1 MLQGLS
7 HDTIWLLG
15 LAVLLPCIAGLS
27 IYQQRRLRA
36 TDQQFRAAVANM
48 SQGLLMFDA
57 NAILVVCNERYLQM
71 YGLSAK
77 IVKPGCSLRQLL
89 EHRIAVGS
97 FALSDP
103 EQYMRDLRSA
113 IAQGKT
119 VDNTVEL
126 TDGRII
132 DVSSRSIEGGGWV
145 ATHEDV
151 TVRRKAE
158 RELDRTRKFL
168 DALIENI
175 PVTIL
180 VKHAS
185 DLRFAFMNRAGEQ
198 LFGVSRQE
206 VIGKRSRD
214 LNTDAEAQYIESLD
228 TEALQSGRQ
237 ILVSDQEIHTPHNGV
252 RTVTVKKL
260 AISGADGK
268 PEYLLSVL
276 EDVTERKRAE
286 DDRRST
292 QAFLDTV
299 VDNVPVTILVKGA
312 RDFRYILVNRAAE
325 DFYGLTREQIVG
337 KTPAEVFPKA
347 SAERIATHDKQLLE
361 SGSQLSFEEHPLET
375 PHKGTRLV
383 TSKRAVIRDAA
394 GQPQYLLG
402 VLDDVTERRQAESKI
417 AHMASHDTLTDLP
430 NRAAFN
436 HYLQFT
442 VERKIV
448 GGEGFAVLSID
459 LDRFKE
465 INDVFGHSVGDA
477 LLCEV
482 SRRLQAAAGDAF
494 LARLG
499 GDEFMMI
506 VSDCPHP
513 AHAGALADRML
524 AAIAD
529 EFEIE
534 GHGLRIGVSIGI
546 AVFPTDGAD
555 VTTLLAN
562 ADAALY
568 RAKAEGRGAIRF
580 FEADMDR
587 QLRERRALRQD
598 LQTAIANGELAVHYQ
613 PQARIGGEIIGF
625 EALVRWNH
633 PTRGL
638 IPPATFI
645 PLAEESGVI
654 IPLGEWILR
663 EACREAAS
671 WSRPLNIA
679 INLSPAQFRHGD
691 LARLTHGILLE
702 TGLAPKR
709 LELEITESVLIDDFS
724 RAVSILRQLKA
735 LGVRIAMD
743 DFGTGYSSL
752 SYLQS
757 FPFDKIKIDRSFISS
772 VERNV
777 QSAAIVRAVISL
789 ARGLQLPV
797 VAEGVETKAELT
809 FLTDELCDEIQGFFI
824 GQPRPIEDY
833 AELIGRAPQ
842 RAAQARVS

>member
-1 MLQGLS
+1 MLQGFIYGN
-7 HDTIWLLG
+7 TWLLG
-15 LAVLLPCIAGLS
+15 LALLVPCLTGLS

-36 TDQQFRAAVANM
+36 SDQQFRAAVANM

-57 NAILVVCNERYLQM
+57 NAILLVCNERYLQM
-71 YGLSAK
+71 YGLSPK

-89 EHRIAVGS
+89 DHRIAVGS
-97 FALSDP
+97 FASSDP
-103 EQYMRDLRSA
+103 EQYIRDLRSA
-113 IAQGKT
+113 MAQKKT
-119 VDNTVEL
+119 IDNTVEL

-132 DVSSRSIEGGGWV
+132 AVSSRPIDGGGWV

-151 TVRRKAE
+151 TERCKAE

-168 DALIENI
+168 DAMIENI

-185 DLRFAFMNRAGEQ
+185 DLSFAFINRAGEQ
-198 LFGVSRQE
+198 LFGVPRAE
-206 VIGKRSRD
+206 VIGKTSHS
-214 LNTDAEAQYIESLD
+214 LNTDAEAQHIESLD
-228 TEALQSGRQ
+228 REALQSGRQ
-237 ILVSDQEIHTPHNGV
+237 ILVGDQEIHTPHNGV
-252 RTVTVKKL
+252 RTVTVRKL
-260 AISGADGK
+260 AISGANGQ

-286 DDRRST
+286 DDRRRT

-312 RDFRYILVNRAAE
+312 RDFKYILVNRAAE
-325 DFYGLTREQIVG
+325 DFYGLAREQIVG

-347 SAERIATHDKQLLE
+347 SAERIAMHDRQLLE
-361 SGSQLSFEEHPLET
+361 SGSQLSFEEHVLET
-375 PHKGTRLV
+375 PHRGTRLV
-383 TSKRAVIRDAA
+383 ISKRAVIRDAT

-402 VLDDVTERRQAESKI
+402 VHDDVTERRQAESKI
-417 AHMASHDTLTDLP
+417 AHLASHDTLTDLP

-442 VERKIV
+442 VERKIAS
-448 GGEGFAVLSID
+448 GEGFAALSID

-465 INDVFGHSVGDA
+465 INDVFGHSVGDG

-482 SRRLQAAAGDAF
+482 SRRLQSVAGDAF
-494 LARLG
+494 VARLG

-506 VSDCPHP
+506 VADGPDP
-513 AHAGALADRML
+513 AHAGTLADDIL
-524 AAIAD
+524 AAIAE

-534 GHGLRIGVSIGI
+534 GHQLRIGVSIGI

-555 VTTLLAN
+555 LTTLLAN

-625 EALVRWNH
+625 EALVRWHH

-691 LARLTHGILLE
+691 LARMTHSVLLE
-702 TGLAPKR
+702 TGLAANR
-709 LELEITESVLIDDFS
+709 LELEITEGVLIDDFS

-772 VERNV
+772 VERNA

-797 VAEGVETKAELT
+797 VAEGVETKEELT
-809 FLTDELCDEIQGFFI
+809 FLTDESCDEIQGYFI

-833 AELIGRAPQ
+833 AEMTGRAKQPE
-842 RAAQARVS
+842 ARTA

>member
-1 MLQGLS
+1 MPMLQGFVYDNL
-7 HDTIWLLG
+7 LLG
-15 LAVLLPCIAGLS
+15 LAILVPCLAGLS

-57 NAILVVCNERYLQM
+57 NAILVVCNEPYLQM
-71 YGLSAK
+71 YGLSPK
-77 IVKPGCSLRQLL
+77 VVKPGCSLRQLL
-89 EHRIAVGS
+89 EHRVTVGS

-103 EQYMRDLRSA
+103 DQYVRDLRAA

-119 VDNTVEL
+119 INKTVEL

-132 DVSSRSIEGGGWV
+132 AVSSRPVKGGGWV

-151 TVRRKAE
+151 TVRCKAE

-168 DALIENI
+168 DAMIENI

-180 VKHAS
+180 VKHAN
-185 DLRFAFMNRAGEQ
+185 DLRFAFINRAGEQ
-198 LFGVSRQE
+198 LFGVSRE
-206 VIGKRSRD
+206 KVIGKTARD
-214 LNTDAEAQYIESLD
+214 LNTEAEAQYAESLD
-228 TEALQSGRQ
+228 AEALRSGRQ
-237 ILVSDQEIHTPHNGV
+237 ILVGDNVIHTPHNGV
-252 RTVTVKKL
+252 RTVSVKKL
-260 AISGADGK
+260 AISSASGQ
-268 PEYLLSVL
+268 PEYVLSVL

-286 DDRRST
+286 DELRRT

-312 RDFRYILVNRAAE
+312 SDFRYILVNRAAE
-325 DFYGLTREQIVG
+325 DFYGMPREQIVG
-337 KTPAEVFPKA
+337 KTPAEAFPKA
-347 SAERIATHDKQLLE
+347 SAERIAMHDKQLLA
-361 SGSQLSFEEHPLET
+361 SGSQLSFEEHLLET

-402 VLDDVTERRQAESKI
+402 VHDDVTERRQAESKI

-442 VERKIV
+442 VERKIA

-482 SRRLQAAAGDAF
+482 SRRLQSAAGDAF

-506 VSDCPHP
+506 ASDGPHP
-513 AHAGALADRML
+513 AQAGALADRLL
-524 AAIAD
+524 ATIAD
-529 EFEIE
+529 ELEIE
-534 GHGLRIGVSIGI
+534 GHRLRTGVSIGI

-555 VTTLLAN
+555 ITALLAN

-568 RAKAEGRGAIRF
+568 RAKEEGRGTIRF

-587 QLRERRALRQD
+587 QLRDRRALRQD
-598 LQTAIANGELAVHYQ
+598 LQTAIANNELAVHYQ
-613 PQARIGGEIIGF
+613 PQAKIGGEIIGF
-625 EALVRWNH
+625 EALVRWHH
-633 PTRGL
+633 PARGL

-663 EACREAAS
+663 QACREAAS

-691 LARLTHGILLE
+691 LARMTHGILLE
-702 TGLAPKR
+702 TGLAANR
-709 LELEITESVLIDDFS
+709 LELEITEGVLIDDFS
-724 RAVSILRQLKA
+724 RAVAILRQLKA

-757 FPFDKIKIDRSFISS
+757 FPFDKIKIDRSFISK
-772 VERNV
+772 VERNA

-797 VAEGVETKAELT
+797 VAEGVETNEELT
-809 FLTDELCDEIQGFFI
+809 FLSDESCDEIQGYFI
-824 GQPRPIEDY
+824 GRPRPIEDY
-833 AELIGRAPQ
+833 AELVGGPTQ
-842 RAAQARVS
+842 QAARTG